1 MIHVGKN
8 LPDAFHFQNGL
19 KQGDALLPLLFN
31 FALEYSIR
39 KVQENEEG
47 LKFNGIHEHLVY
59 TDEVSIPGTN
69 LNTTKK
75 KKNTK
80 AMLEASREVGLQVN
94 TEKTEYMIVSHYQN
108 VGQNHNLLIA
118 IKFFENVTEF
128 KYENLRTEIYENF
141 IHEEVKS
148 RLNLENVYY
157 YFVQYLPSSL
167 KTD

>member
-1 MIHVGKN
+1 
-8 LPDAFHFQNGL
+8 
-19 KQGDALLPLLFN
+19 
-31 FALEYSIR
+31 
-39 KVQENEEG
+39 
-47 LKFNGIHEHLVY
+47 
-59 TDEVSIPGTN
+59 
-69 LNTTKK
+69 
-75 KKNTK
+75 
-80 AMLEASREVGLQVN
+80 MLEASREVGLQVN